1 MRKNKRKAPVQSA
14 PVAAPVAET
23 PVVEEKLM
31 VNCPKCSTS
40 LYVKSGNYAHLCP
53 VCSFVFR
60 VRKGEKLVKDI
71 TRKTMVE
78 AFVTIDKNDKGETR
92 SNSIVNRIEG

>member
-1 MRKNKRKAPVQSA
+1 MKKKNKKV
-14 PVAAPVAET
+14 VPVAEPA
-23 PVVEEKLM
+23 PVEAVPVAEEKKLI

-53 VCSFVFR
+53 VCAQVFR
-60 VRKGEKLVKDI
+60 IRIGERLVKDL

-78 AFVTIDKNDKGETR
+78 AFVTIDKNDKGEPKMD
-92 SNSIVNRIEG
+92 SIVNQLDD